1 MKKKNKFQVLNP
13 TQQGLLGIIK
23 KSYSI
28 YLWGGACN
36 LEPVQSICGWA
47 MSWYYKGFE
56 PLFSRRKKKRKID
69 SNYIPFWKRQ
79 NYGDNKKINDF
90 QEFVG
95 R

>member
-13 TQQGLLGIIK
+13 AQQGLSGIIK

-36 LEPVQSICGWA
+36 LEPVRSIRGWA
-47 MSWYYKGFE
+47 MSGIIKALNLSFKGE
-56 PLFSRRKKKRKID
+56 RKKIKID
-69 SNYIPFWKRQ
+69 SNCIPFWKRQ